1 MSRRYEKKKKG
12 GIQPSLFRSG
22 STQVSTEMEEQR
34 YHCALCGLQSLRSA
48 AARERFFSQRHRTVR
63 CVRGVR
69 VWPVSCKMS
78 YECLRWYR
86 CMRRALLDAL
96 KHLKKSISTTSTYE
110 TTRTAS
116 SRTCTTARSPSS
128 DQDIKT
134 SNFSPAAG
142 LGPSRR
148 PGRLKKCVL
157 CEDGPIPEAG
167 GTSQLPVQSERR
179 FQ

>member
-1 MSRRYEKKKKG
+1 
-12 GIQPSLFRSG
+12 
-22 STQVSTEMEEQR
+22 MEEQR

-48 AARERFFSQRHRTVR
+48 AARPRERFFSQRHRTVR

-157 CEDGPIPEAG
+157 CARTARSRRPGGHHNYRSRASGGSSKSRTHTGCRSEAA
-167 GTSQLPVQSERR
+167 
-179 FQ
+179 